1 MGEESLAGKYK
12 LTIDKHLLTVDSE
25 NILKGMG
32 MKFADADDYLMT
44 TINNAI
50 DIGLELVKPCASYC
64 IYNNPLFN
72 MQEKTTTIEQHQFNT
87 GAVVTAMLKRSKA
100 LAFFICTAGSE
111 IEKLSKREM
120 AAGNGLEGLIFDLIG
135 SELAENITE
144 TLHQHI
150 QKKVEIIG
158 QKVSNRFSPGY
169 CNWPVS
175 EQHQL
180 FELLKNNTCGVSL
193 NASALMSPV
202 KSVSGIIGIGQN
214 IRRVKYKC
222 NICDD
227 KYCIMRQQ

>member
-1 MGEESLAGKYK
+1 MYNKSLSGEQK
-12 LTIDKHLLTVDSE
+12 LTIDKHLLTVDRE

-32 MKFADADDYLMT
+32 MKLTDADDYLLA
-44 TINNAI
+44 TIDNAI
-50 DIGLELVKPCASYC
+50 QIGLILVKPSACFS
-64 IYNNPLFN
+64 IFEHPLFN
-72 MQEKTTTIEQHQFNT
+72 IQEKTTTIEQHQFNT
-87 GAVVTAMLKRSKA
+87 GAVVTAMLKRSEAIA
-100 LAFFICTAGSE
+100 LFICTAGSE

-144 TLHQHI
+144 KLHQHI
-150 QKKVEIIG
+150 QKIAVLRG
-158 QKVSNRFSPGY
+158 QNVSNRFSPGY

-202 KSVSGIIGIGQN
+202 KSVSSIIGIGQS

-227 KYCIMRQQ
+227 KYCIMRHQ